1 MDYQECAKKVIECVL
16 LNQRTG
22 NIVYRHVSDIAKGEI
37 GVLLYLNDENNGANA
52 YEISQKF
59 DVNTS
64 RVAAVLNSLSKKGFI
79 QRVADPL
86 DKRKIQVYITD
97 KGRRYGEEH
106 RQEIILKMS
115 KVLSQ
120 LGEYD
125 AKEYVRILQKI
136 SNIVENCDEE
146 VFNHND

>member
-1 MDYQECAKKVIECVL
+1 MDYQEYAKQIIECVIV
-16 LNQRTG
+16 NQQTG
-22 NIVYRHVSDIAKGEI
+22 NVIYNHVSEIAKGEI
-37 GVLLYLNDENNGANA
+37 GVLLYLIDENNGANA
-52 YEISQKF
+52 YEISQRF

-64 RVAAVLNSLSKKGFI
+64 RVAAVLKSLCKKGFI
-79 QRVADPL
+79 QRIIDPM

-97 KGRRYGEEH
+97 KGREYGEER
-106 RQEIILKMS
+106 RQEIIIKMS
-115 KVLSQ
+115 KILSQ